1 MCPEESS
8 EFRDFH
14 WKPAQLCWSSAR
26 LLGLNFLCCGWNTT
40 RAFIVR
46 DQLTSSKE
54 TAVVLSTWNRSTAP
68 QPQQKLMTFKW
79 ARSNGLLFGPAWLA
93 DVTGSEWYPYG
104 GSPLQSNSM
113 SIFPLMSSGAG
124 DGDLAQTQSHSF
136 GPHAHIYC
144 MCTYSNRASLQILQ
158 AWVDV
163 SQHHQ
168 MLEMIR
174 FWWGKT
180 LTTNSL
186 QQLFFSNL
194 ACSLP
199 QTD

>member
-1 MCPEESS
+1 MEMNSPRCAYVPEESS

-14 WKPAQLCWSSAR
+14 WKPALLCWSSAR
-26 LLGLNFLCCGWNTT
+26 LLGLIFLCCGWNTT
-40 RAFIVR
+40 RAFIVC

-54 TAVVLSTWNRSTAP
+54 QQLFWAHETEAQRLSHSKNRWP
-68 QPQQKLMTFKW
+68 LNERGLMW
-79 ARSNGLLFGPAWLA
+79 LLFGPAWLA

-113 SIFPLMSSGAG
+113 SIFPLMSSGAR

-136 GPHAHIYC
+136 GLHVHIYC

-174 FWWGKT
+174 F
-180 LTTNSL
+180 
-186 QQLFFSNL
+186 
-194 ACSLP
+194 
-199 QTD
+199 